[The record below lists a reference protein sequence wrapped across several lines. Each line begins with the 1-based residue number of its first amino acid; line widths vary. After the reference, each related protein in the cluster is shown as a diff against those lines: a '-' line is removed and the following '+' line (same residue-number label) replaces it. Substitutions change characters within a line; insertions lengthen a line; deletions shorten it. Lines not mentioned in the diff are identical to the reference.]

1 MMSNDFYFKIEAS
14 SQNWG
19 ASKKFDPRLPSLF
32 EQLFKKLAQALKTGE
47 VTQAQEAIAELWS
60 VAVHLRGDP
69 YLVKINHALSQQM
82 LYSARQIASEMFADP
97 AHLSY
102 KFRLASSTLPNS
114 LGSPSSP
121 KSLIS
126 PVSPMPSEFTDVTH
140 EGPHKKAT
148 EGTFGR
154 LVDVSA

>member
-1 MMSNDFYFKIEAS
+1 MMGNDFYFKIEAS
-14 SQNWG
+14 SQDWG
-19 ASKKFDPRLPSLF
+19 ASKTFVPRLPSLL
-32 EQLFKKLAQALKTGE
+32 EQAFKKLAQALKKGE
-47 VTQAQEAIAELWS
+47 LAQAKEAIAELWS
-60 VAVHLRGDP
+60 MSAHLRGDP

-82 LYSARQIASEMFADP
+82 LHSARQIAAEMFADS

-102 KFRLASSTLPNS
+102 KFSLASSTLPNP

-126 PVSPMPSEFTDVTH
+126 PVSPMSSEFTDVTH